1 MKYYLKL
8 FIIILSLLVLI
19 IGSTAVIVN
28 IISNGIIQIIDFA
41 VLISVGAT
49 LCIYLTERND

>member
-8 FIIILSLLVLI
+8 FIIILLLLVLI

-28 IISNGIIQIIDFA
+28 IISNGIIQIIAFA